1 MRSTPTPDLQL
12 RNDQDWAA
20 AGLNIAK
27 KLVNTVFKPRSR
39 SPSKPFPYLCTAL
52 WPVIMRF
59 FRYLWLIGRTRGSS
73 VYVDLYGQMS
83 YNFAKA
89 KPTPVRLPMLNKP
102 ETQDKTRN
110 ARLEARVSSDQ
121 KDFFQ
126 RAATLTGRTLS
137 ELVIDST
144 QEAAAKIVQ
153 EHEVIRL
160 SREEQVA
167 FVNALLTDAE
177 PGGRIKQAVLD
188 YRQRARL

>member
-1 MRSTPTPDLQL
+1 
-12 RNDQDWAA
+12 
-20 AGLNIAK
+20 
-27 KLVNTVFKPRSR
+27 
-39 SPSKPFPYLCTAL
+39 
-52 WPVIMRF
+52 
-59 FRYLWLIGRTRGSS
+59 
-73 VYVDLYGQMS
+73 
-83 YNFAKA
+83 
-89 KPTPVRLPMLNKP
+89 MLNTP
-102 ETQDKTRN
+102 ETNDKTRN

-167 FVNALLTDAE
+167 FVSALLAPSE
-177 PGGRIKQAVLD
+177 PGARLKKAVRS
-188 YRQRARL
+188 YRQKVGL